1 MSLETKEELIQSVKE
16 WIRIDSEIASFKS
29 EIKNRMAKKKAL
41 TDRLVT
47 VMKKNEIECF
57 DINGGAI
64 VYKKT
69 VSKKAINAKML
80 LATLNEYYKET
91 NNPQLAVEMSKF
103 ILDSR
108 EITTKETI
116 SRKMDKI

>member
-116 SRKMDKI
+116 SRKMDK